1 MRDASNISRRSLLG
15 ALGLI
20 PARRLLFAQEPKEQ
34 SQPPGF
40 STTVKV
46 VNLFATVR
54 NKQGQVVKDLTQ
66 DDFVLDEDGRPQTI
80 RYFSRETD
88 LPLTLGL
95 LVDTSGSQRNV
106 LPEERSASYRF
117 LDKVMREDKDTAFV
131 IHFDFEV
138 ELLQDLTNSRA
149 TLRKSLD
156 QLEIGQQRRQQN
168 QGGGGGGYPG
178 GGYPG
183 GGYPGGGYPGGR
195 GRGGGRS
202 RGGRGGG
209 TDLYD
214 AVFLGSDEIMRK
226 QKGRKALIILSDG
239 VDTGSK
245 LSLSAAVESAER
257 SDTLVYSI
265 LFEDPDAYGGYSRF
279 GRAGRGGMNEADGK
293 KVLQQIS
300 RETGGRFY
308 EVSKRQPIDKVYEDL
323 EEELR
328 SQYSIGYTSDA
339 RETTTEYRHIHLTT
353 KQKALVVQAREGY
366 YPG

>member
-1 MRDASNISRRSLLG
+1 
-15 ALGLI
+15 
-20 PARRLLFAQEPKEQ
+20 
-34 SQPPGF
+34 
-40 STTVKV
+40 
-46 VNLFATVR
+46 
-54 NKQGQVVKDLTQ
+54 
-66 DDFVLDEDGRPQTI
+66 
-80 RYFSRETD
+80 
-88 LPLTLGL
+88 
-95 LVDTSGSQRNV
+95 
-106 LPEERSASYRF
+106 
-117 LDKVMREDKDTAFV
+117 
-131 IHFDFEV
+131 
-138 ELLQDLTNSRA
+138 
-149 TLRKSLD
+149 
-156 QLEIGQQRRQQN
+156 
-168 QGGGGGGYPG
+168 
-178 GGYPG
+178 
-183 GGYPGGGYPGGR
+183 
-195 GRGGGRS
+195 
-202 RGGRGGG
+202 
-209 TDLYD
+209 
-214 AVFLGSDEIMRK
+214 MRK